1 MIVASAVVSGLSLGA
16 MYGLIALGFHV
27 TYVVS
32 NTVNFSQGS
41 SVMLGAVLGYTFG
54 VRYGFPMPAAI
65 LLALVCCALF
75 GVLIE
80 RTLVRPF
87 TERGSNAWLMATV
100 AGGIVL
106 DNVVLF
112 TFGKEPRSFPSD
124 LAAKPIDVLGVG
136 IFPLQI
142 IIPLVGLGIAI
153 ALWLVTQ
160 RTRQGKALLAVVQ
173 NTDAAKLMG
182 IDVKRMVVATYA
194 LSTAMAG
201 LAGLLIAPLYNVHSE
216 MGMLFG
222 IKAFAVAILGGI
234 TSAPGVM
241 AAGIIY
247 GVGEALVT
255 ALFGSTYTQIV
266 MFAIVIGALAAM
278 PNGLFGRAPVKKV

>member
-1 MIVASAVVSGLSLGA
+1 MILASAVVSGLSLGA

-54 VRYGFPMPAAI
+54 VRYGLPMPVAF
-65 LLALVCCALF
+65 LLALVGCALF
-75 GVLIE
+75 GILIE
-80 RTLVRPF
+80 RILVRPF
-87 TERGSNAWLMATV
+87 VQRGSNAWLMATV

-124 LAAKPIDVLGVG
+124 LATRPIDIGGVG
-136 IFPLQI
+136 VFPLQI
-142 IIPLVGLGIAI
+142 IIPIVGIGIAV
-153 ALWLVTQ
+153 ALWFVT
-160 RTRQGKALLAVVQ
+160 RHTRQGKALLAVVQ
-173 NTDAAKLMG
+173 NSDAAKLMG
-182 IDVKRMVVATYA
+182 IDVNRMIVATYA

-241 AAGIIY
+241 AAGFIY
-247 GVGEALVT
+247 GIGEALVT

-266 MFAIVIGALAAM
+266 MFAIVIAALAAM